1 MWESGNDPTMP
12 SEDSSSTHQQDAS
25 MRFVPVPRPA
35 KASRQRPAD
44 RRSRKPEMPSRGRKP
59 PVSPAPNGQ
68 KVGSRAPRPP
78 LKFDEK
84 LGSSDRLKELRDRRR
99 KGVGSPSE
107 NRRLK
112 PVPKPVAASPQ
123 RRSRTPRKVSSLS
136 AGMVS
141 APPRPRTRSGTA
153 LVYGTR
159 LLILG
164 VGLGPRSLLC
174 SRSLS
179 VRQD

>member
-59 PVSPAPNGQ
+59 PVSPAPNVKKLGFD
-68 KVGSRAPRPP
+68 RTPRPP
-78 LKFDEK
+78 LNDEK
-84 LGSSDRLKELRDRRR
+84 LDRSDRLKELRDRRR
-99 KGVGSPSE
+99 QKAGSPSE

-112 PVPKPVAASPQ
+112 PVPKPAAPNPQ
-123 RRSRTPRKVSSLS
+123 RRSRSPRRVSMLS

-141 APPRPRTRSGTA
+141 A
-153 LVYGTR
+153 
-159 LLILG
+159 
-164 VGLGPRSLLC
+164 
-174 SRSLS
+174 
-179 VRQD
+179 